1 MSQTGDSE
9 ESNLAAGVAS
19 SDVTAGHSSAEGSRD
34 SRLWRSVVIGEQEHR
49 IDMKSI
55 ELYKRVISH
64 GGRLATTNAK
74 IHNFTRTLCFLTL
87 DLLISVDVLIL
98 TSPHLTT

>member
-9 ESNLAAGVAS
+9 EFYLGAGAAS
-19 SDVTAGHSSAEGSRD
+19 SDATDGHRCTEEGRD

-55 ELYKRVISH
+55 EPYKRVISH
-64 GGRLATTNAK
+64 GGMQAQMQKKIQDCVFCSRL
-74 IHNFTRTLCFLTL
+74 L
-87 DLLISVDVLIL
+87 DLF
-98 TSPHLTT
+98 